1 MQIGG
6 RFNKKCE
13 QILFEA
19 GKISGMK
26 SGYKIAVEQVNRN
39 IGLSRNEM
47 RLYLEYMRDKRLI
60 ELITFGGPLLYGHII
75 LTKAGLIKVG
85 SIKQ

>member
-1 MQIGG
+1 MQIGD

-13 QILFEA
+13 QILLEA
-19 GKISGMK
+19 GKISGME

-39 IGLSRNEM
+39 LGLSRNEM

-60 ELITFGGPLLYGHII
+60 ELITFGGPLLYGHMI
-75 LTKAGLIKVG
+75 LTKAGLTKIG